1 MTNKEIIAQAA
12 LEIGLYTE
20 EEVKKML
27 ENEEEI
33 PLHTINGWN
42 QLGKYRVKDGEE
54 GIEVRLWRKKET
66 GTGFYKAKSFLYR
79 LEQLEEA

>member
-12 LEIGLYTE
+12 LKIGMYTE
-20 EEVKKML
+20 EEVKKIL

-42 QLGKYRVKDGEE
+42 QLVKYHVKDGEE
-54 GIEVRLWRKKET
+54 GIEVRLWRKKED
-66 GTGFYKAKSFLYR
+66 GKGFYKAKAFLYC
-79 LEQLEEA
+79 LEQLEEI